1 MMLTVLFRLSGLYE
15 WRIRLGFVFNYHL
28 IKALVACSLSRL
40 KTMLGLLDT
49 SVMISHLVLLSQRA
63 EFRKY
68 HD

>member
-15 WRIRLGFVFNYHL
+15 WRIRLGFVFNYRL

-40 KTMLGLLDT
+40 TLLGFLDAGI
-49 SVMISHLVLLSQRA
+49 MILRPAFLSQGA

-68 HD
+68 HI